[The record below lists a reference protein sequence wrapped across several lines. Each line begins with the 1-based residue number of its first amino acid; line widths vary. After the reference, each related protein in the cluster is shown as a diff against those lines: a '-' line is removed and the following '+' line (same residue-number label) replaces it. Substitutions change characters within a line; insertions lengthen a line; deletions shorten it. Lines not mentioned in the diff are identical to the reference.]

1 MQFYEITH
9 IIDNEEWEVKLS
21 DLARRCKE
29 LNGMGEKELLQFAV
43 QTMPMYKVWLMYLED
58 FVIDLEQSKKQ
69 KSFFDNLFNRKG
81 DSK

>member
-1 MQFYEITH
+1 MQFYEISH
-9 IIDNEEWEVKLS
+9 IIDNEEWENKLS

-69 KSFFDNLFNRKG
+69 KSFFDNLFSKKDKG
-81 DSK
+81 V